1 MEESGQVRSIPLVV
15 LLPTLNEA
23 EGVRATIGDL
33 PLPDLRALGFEPT
46 VLVVDG
52 HSTDETRSVA
62 ATLGATVILQQGKG
76 KGAAV
81 RQGMDW
87 AVLHSIPYAIVMD
100 ADFTYTGAVLTELVT
115 LLDAGAELVIGVRR
129 PDRHAT
135 SELRGLIHRIGNGS
149 LNFLAGYLTKGPILD
164 VCSGL
169 WGIRTSILERMPL
182 ESEGFDI
189 EAETFVRAFR
199 MGLSVSQVPVV
210 YRERVGVAKLH
221 AFRDGS
227 RILLSILRY
236 AGSPRSATRSTDGS
250 SSSGSGLLPGP
261 TLRDLQSVL
270 FALQSRTVLVSS
282 AAPHSA
288 VTADL
293 IRRLRVASPDLRV
306 VSANRIPASANDPSP
321 PPAPASGKSPV
332 WSMVIRLPSDPIRRA
347 GPTATIRIPEGRRLL
362 FVDMDTAESTIEP
375 TQDPYPFARS
385 RAYRLERSSERPFS
399 SLRRLSSS
407 LAEFP
412 GQREAAL
419 IAANVSNSKYVV
431 LRERAAPSA
440 IDPRLPHS
448 SLSNPK

>member
-100 ADFTYTGAVLTELVT
+100 ADFAYTGAVLTELVT

-321 PPAPASGKSPV
+321 PPAPASGESPV

-347 GPTATIRIPEGRRLL
+347 GPTATIRIPEGP
-362 FVDMDTAESTIEP
+362 TAP
-375 TQDPYPFARS
+375 
-385 RAYRLERSSERPFS
+385 
-399 SLRRLSSS
+399 LRRH
-407 LAEFP
+407 
-412 GQREAAL
+412 GYR
-419 IAANVSNSKYVV
+419 
-431 LRERAAPSA
+431 R
-440 IDPRLPHS
+440 IDH
-448 SLSNPK
+448 

>member
-15 LLPTLNEA
+15 LLPTLNEV
-23 EGVRATIGDL
+23 EGVRATIKEL
-33 PLPDLRALGFEPT
+33 PLPELRALGFEPT

-62 ATLGATVILQQGKG
+62 SALGATVILQQGDG

-87 AVLHSIPYAIVMD
+87 AVLHGVPYAIVMD
-100 ADFTYTGAVLTELVT
+100 ADFTYTGAVLTELTT

-129 PDRHAT
+129 PDRHT
-135 SELRGLIHRIGNGS
+135 KSELRGLIHRLGNGA

-169 WGIRTSILERMPL
+169 WGIRTSVLERMPL

-236 AGSPRSATRSTDGS
+236 AGSPRSATRSTEGS
-250 SSSGSGLLPGP
+250 SPSGSGLLPGS

-282 AAPHSA
+282 AAPNSA
-288 VTADL
+288 VTTDL

-306 VSANRIPASANDPSP
+306 VSVNKIPKGASDPPP
-321 PPAPASGKSPV
+321 PPAPGSDELSV
-332 WSMVIRLPSDPIRRA
+332 WSMVIRLPSDPIRHA
-347 GPTATIRIPEGRRLL
+347 ASTCTLQIPEGRHLL
-362 FVDMDTAESTIEP
+362 FVDMDATESTSEP
-375 TQDPYPFARS
+375 TPGLDLFSRS
-385 RAYRLERSSERPFS
+385 RAYRLERSSDRPFS

-407 LAEFP
+407 IADFP

-431 LRERAAPSA
+431 LRERETPSA

-448 SLSNPK
+448 SPSDPK